1 MKRVVVRGWKR
12 YGNKPQNAPSVSCCY
27 PHCRLQHKKEER
39 VGSVETDEE
48 GRLFAEQKKSL
59 WVCFLSLTPLEKRRP
74 MKESIAQHVES
85 G

>member
-1 MKRVVVRGWKR
+1 
-12 YGNKPQNAPSVSCCY
+12 
-27 PHCRLQHKKEER
+27 
-39 VGSVETDEE
+39 VETDEE